1 MSNYNECIK
10 RKYKKPIFIKC
21 KDLGLDV
28 NKSMTMEELC
38 KIYHDYFEKNKE
50 SLSKQSPKKIQIFPK
65 IIIDTDY
72 HKYKTKD
79 LILIC
84 RKRGI
89 SLRSLTRSYVIQRLE
104 KDDKEK
110 SSSSKEISIPK
121 EKSSSSKE
129 NKIYSNYSVKELK
142 SLCRERRIPLNSYL
156 KSYLIE
162 KLEKYDQS
170 KEKSPLKEKSIPKEK
185 SPLKEKSILKEKS
198 MTENLF
204 EERKFNELAEYI
216 KQCYL

>member
-21 KDLGLDV
+21 KDLGLEV
-28 NKSMTMEELC
+28 NKSMTIEELC
-38 KIYHDYFEKNKE
+38 KIYHDYFHKNKE

-84 RKRGI
+84 RKRGLT
-89 SLRSLTRSYVIQRLE
+89 LRSLTRSYLIERLE

-110 SSSSKEISIPK
+110 SSSSKEISIPKKKSSSSKKISIPK

-142 SLCRERRIPLNSYL
+142 SLCRARRIPLNSYL

-162 KLEKYDQS
+162 KLEKYDQLKEKSPS
-170 KEKSPLKEKSIPKEK
+170 KEKSKMEY
-185 SPLKEKSILKEKS
+185 
-198 MTENLF
+198 LF
-204 EERKFNELAEYI
+204 EEKKFNQVAEYI